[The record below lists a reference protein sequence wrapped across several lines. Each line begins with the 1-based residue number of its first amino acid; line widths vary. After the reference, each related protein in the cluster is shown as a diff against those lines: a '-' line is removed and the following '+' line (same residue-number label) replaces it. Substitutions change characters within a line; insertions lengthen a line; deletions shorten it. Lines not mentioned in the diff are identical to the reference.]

1 MNRNA
6 KIREDLPGNSAA
18 EEAPP
23 SAAIEAGPDNRELT
37 AKDFAKVMP
46 FPVMPKRRGRP
57 KAAKHKISVTLRL
70 DPGVVEHFRRD
81 GRGWQTRINDA
92 LVGYVANQ
100 QRDHD

>member
-1 MNRNA
+1 MSRNA
-6 KIREDLPGNSAA
+6 KIREDFTGNSAA
-18 EEAPP
+18 EEAPLG
-23 SAAIEAGPDNRELT
+23 AAIDAGSGDRELT

-57 KAAKHKISVTLRL
+57 RAAKHKIAVTLRL
-70 DPGVVEHFRRD
+70 DPEVVEHFRRD

-100 QRDHD
+100 QRDAD